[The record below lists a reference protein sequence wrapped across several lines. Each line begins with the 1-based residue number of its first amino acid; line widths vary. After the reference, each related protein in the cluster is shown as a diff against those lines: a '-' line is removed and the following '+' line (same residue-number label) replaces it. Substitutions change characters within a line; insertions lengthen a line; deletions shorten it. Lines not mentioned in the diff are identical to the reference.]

1 MLARPP
7 ASVQSSW
14 HVSPNTQCCPSYR
27 GDSRRSAPS
36 FPWSLGGKGRFQGQS
51 FCLTSASIS
60 VPVCVPVC
68 EGQKLQV
75 TETPGCPL
83 FLSKETELGFPPLPS
98 PAVDL
103 GTHFASLNLGLLIC
117 EVWGWVAP
125 HSSVFPFEV
134 FACAVT
140 SSFAPTASPIRS
152 LLTRAFRCWH
162 NLRASLGWHMSGFP
176 AWERGKTT
184 DTQGRS
190 RCSASGPLRG
200 EKQPLW
206 VEGAP
211 RGWSL
216 ADHGEDWPLSAPE
229 LPGAPVQCATC
240 IRASKA
246 STSSGSDHCRHKVQ
260 SSSQN
265 RPVPLIGQETQL
277 LPKNIS
283 GR

>member
-1 MLARPP
+1 M
-7 ASVQSSW
+7 
-14 HVSPNTQCCPSYR
+14 
-27 GDSRRSAPS
+27 
-36 FPWSLGGKGRFQGQS
+36 
-51 FCLTSASIS
+51 
-60 VPVCVPVC
+60 
-68 EGQKLQV
+68 
-75 TETPGCPL
+75 TETPECLL
-83 FLSKETELGFPPLPS
+83 FLSEETELGFPPLPS

-200 EKQPLW
+200 GSEKSSPSGWRGPRVGGPWPTTGKTGRFQPL
-206 VEGAP
+206 
-211 RGWSL
+211 
-216 ADHGEDWPLSAPE
+216 
-229 LPGAPVQCATC
+229 
-240 IRASKA
+240 
-246 STSSGSDHCRHKVQ
+246 
-260 SSSQN
+260 SSQE
-265 RPVPLIGQETQL
+265 PLCSAQPAYALAKHPL
-277 LPKNIS
+277 LRALTTVGTKCKAAARIDLCH
-283 GR
+283 